1 MKQIAVIVVTYNRK
15 ELLKRCLNALFQQ
28 EYWPAAI
35 YIIDNNSS
43 DGTNLML
50 QKEGYLAHNNIKI
63 FYINTG
69 KNLGGAGGFHLG
81 VKTAHETGLYDAY
94 LLMDD
99 DGCPDK
105 NEIKELVPHLN
116 KYDYINALVVDIE
129 DETKLSFAWT
139 KETGKDRQRASALQN
154 EEGVV
159 LNYVS
164 PFNGT
169 MISKRL
175 VNKIGYPK
183 AEMFIHGDEIEY
195 RNRSRKNGFVPIT
208 VINSV
213 HRHPGNNA
221 SVLYCNIMGLK
232 IPYVLKNN
240 PLLVYCRH
248 RNQIYNISGIKNIVK
263 IILTDIV
270 CWYYYN
276 KKSKYLAKVLL
287 SGVWAGI
294 KKDFTGH
301 WKYLDN
307 KK

>member
-28 EYWPAAI
+28 EYLPAAI
-35 YIIDNNSS
+35 YIIDNNSC

-50 QKEGYLAHNNIKI
+50 QEEGCLAHNNIKI

-139 KETGKDRQRASALQN
+139 KETGKDRQKASALQN

-183 AEMFIHGDEIEY
+183 AEMFIYGDEIEY
-195 RNRSRKNGFVPIT
+195 RNRSQKNGFVPVT
-208 VINSV
+208 VVNSI
-213 HRHPGNNA
+213 HRHPHGKI
-221 SVLYCNIMGLK
+221 SVLYCNVLGKK
-232 IPYVLKNN
+232 IPYVLRDN
-240 PLLVYCRH
+240 PLMIYCSH
-248 RNQIYNISGIKNIVK
+248 RNQLYNASTLKEYLK
-263 IILTDIV
+263 IFLIDVVSL
-270 CWYYYN
+270 YYYN
-276 KKSKYLAKVLL
+276 KKSKCLRNVVLSAIKAGL
-287 SGVWAGI
+287 KSDFSGHI
-294 KKDFTGH
+294 KYIKS
-301 WKYLDN
+301 
-307 KK
+307 